1 MGITESGRAGDGSRV
16 RLAVVGSGGMGRLH
30 VQNAARLPGVE
41 LVAVCDADRD
51 RAVQAADGTGA
62 AVWTEYR
69 ELFEKERL
77 DAVLIATPHYFHTPV
92 AVAAFEKGLS
102 VLCEKPLA
110 VHVNDG
116 RKMLAAYEA
125 AKAKNPGTVFALMFN
140 QRTNGAW
147 IKVKEL
153 IDSGELGKR
162 VRTTWIITDWFRTQ
176 YYYDTGGW
184 RATWKGE
191 GGGVL
196 LNQCPH
202 NLDLYQWFVGM
213 PSRVTAFASLGKY
226 HHIEVEDEVTAF
238 LEHPDGMT
246 GQFVTSTAESPGTNR
261 LEIAGEHGKLVYEHE
276 KLTFFRNCRSML
288 EALAHDE
295 KAFTKVEC
303 REIPVPVPESA
314 GAHLGVLEN
323 FVQAV
328 RNGTPLIAP
337 GVEGIRSLELGNA
350 MLLSALTRRTVELP
364 LDGDEYESLL
374 SGLIERSVFRKRDRA
389 GTVSP
394 DEIKTSF

>member
-1 MGITESGRAGDGSRV
+1 MSMNESGRVGDRPRV
-16 RLAVVGSGGMGRLH
+16 RLAVVGAGGMGRLH
-30 VQNAARLPGVE
+30 VQNAARLADVE

-51 RAVQAADGTGA
+51 RAVRAAEGTGA
-62 AVWTEYR
+62 GVWTDHL
-69 ELFEKERL
+69 ELFENERL
-77 DAVLIATPHYFHTPV
+77 DAVLIATPHYFHTSI
-92 AVAAFEKGLS
+92 ASAAFGKGLS

-140 QRTNGAW
+140 QRTNGEW
-147 IKVKEL
+147 IKVKDL
-153 IDSGELGKR
+153 IDSGELGKL

-226 HHIEVEDEVTAF
+226 HRIEVEDEVTAF

-261 LEIAGEHGKLVYEHE
+261 LEIVGEHGKLVYEHGE
-276 KLTFFRNCRSML
+276 LTFFRNRRSMFD
-288 EALAHDE
+288 ALAHDE

-303 REIPVPVPESA
+303 WEIPVPIPESG

-323 FVQAV
+323 FARAV
-328 RNGTPLIAP
+328 LTGAPLIAP

-364 LDGDEYESLL
+364 LDGGEYESMLT
-374 SGLIERSVFRKRDRA
+374 GLIERSVFRKTDRT
-389 GTVSP
+389 GEVSA
-394 DEIKTSF
+394 DEMKTSF

>member
-140 QRTNGAW
+140 QRTNGEW

-213 PSRVTAFASLGKY
+213 PSRVTAFASRGKY

-276 KLTFFRNCRSML
+276 KLTFFRNRRSMF

-303 REIPVPVPESA
+303 WEIPVPVPESA

-389 GTVSP
+389 GAVSS